1 MADTGSTAIN
11 SAGTGAASSV
21 ASATTW
27 TAVPTYWGLIPT
39 GLTVGD
45 SFRLLFLSST
55 KRNASSSSIGDYNT
69 FVQDRAAAGHA
80 DIEAYSDGF
89 KVVGCTTSTDA
100 RDNTETTY
108 TSSDKGV
115 PIYWLNG
122 AKVADQYEDFYDG
135 SWDDEANDKNESG
148 NNGPDTSLSSNWPFT
163 GCRHNGTETISAG
176 QPLALGNTMVRIG
189 RPSSSTCSHGPLGSG
204 IVSNSGDARPFYRL
218 FPVFIIRDPVLVS
231 NTGQTRTDSSIN
243 VGNTNKT
250 HSQTFTTGPAGA
262 NLASVGVYVE
272 DEDLGPGR
280 HSLSSSTP

>member
-80 DIEAYSDGF
+80 DIQAYSDGF
-89 KVVGCTTSTDA
+89 KVVGCTASTDA

-122 AKVADQYEDFYDG
+122 ADQYEDFYDG

-176 QPLALGNTMVRIG
+176 QPLALGNTMVRNG
-189 RPSSSTCSHGPLGSG
+189 RPNSSTCSHGPLGSG
-204 IVSNSGDARPFYRL
+204 IVSNSGDARPFYGL

-231 NTGQTRTDSSIN
+231 NTGQTKTNSSIN